1 MALKREHCSIK
12 AVATMLIGIL
22 LLSTVDIVHA
32 QMQVTAK
39 GDEYSLYYGFERYGI
54 IGSYPETWTNDIVY
68 DHNNNR
74 IILTDHTFS
83 SIPINRWTVQ
93 IYDTEGRL
101 LNQIEVP
108 LDPRSSVEYDHVNNR
123 IIVGG
128 VAHRDQNNNI
138 RSSVYVY
145 DGTNYNLRAVYPT
158 PGSYDLIFD
167 VAYDTA
173 RGKILVAL
181 LSYDQSGR
189 HLQISMIDDA
199 GNFAHI
205 INFDDCIGNEGLLGY
220 LSNISVK
227 PIGLIYDSKNNRIF
241 VFCNFE
247 DAQNNEIGRI
257 YVMRYDE
264 QQNTYIITAGP
275 FDVRTNI
282 AAEGIG
288 LAYDRNRDRLIVAG
302 LEGGRF
308 GRIIG
313 AFDARSDTIDT
324 QNPLFTIEFISFG
337 GVSRNIGPY
346 FKVSSKITYDN
357 NHDRI
362 IAADVGRDN
371 SNRFHEAIDIFGRS
385 NSTIEVYEGEDL
397 SDGSVERAGDSI
409 KVRYSTENILYDNLS
424 LSWRIRLPADAV
436 DTPEERTELSNLC
449 SLYNPR
455 TEGYSCSASIPPEG
469 YLYISKYLRLTQ
481 DNMAGEVTFR
491 FPLPGEWRLTAIATV
506 NRDKANEIL
515 SRMELEG
522 YVSTDEFIVFNGV
535 PIRVLSGIL
544 LYKGDS
550 QSPTILLN
558 RTINLG
564 ESMTIK
570 VMTVDENVKKVK
582 FTWIRPDNS
591 TAREQTVQI
600 SDITTP
606 ITGKGAEDTYT
617 PDQAGDGWKVKVEFQ
632 DDSGNT
638 LYQEEV
644 TFNVRDQS
652 GGGGGGGGEEPTYI
666 LELTSNNSP
675 LVDNGNRDLGS
686 SITANIRT
694 NVGTV
699 NNVVLRWLYIQD
711 SQEQTIMEHTVQVS
725 DSRASY
731 TFTPDRAGAWKVIAI
746 FRNNENALH
755 TIEKRFTINP
765 INNISVSD
773 NQGNS
778 INLTI
783 TQGDNLISLPKIEP
797 NPDQMPQI
805 PNAVN
810 VNIPYGLLSF
820 EANTNNDEW
829 LTIDIQY
836 PSQLPELRNN
846 QYYAYLKRINNEW
859 KIMNMDTSN
868 QDGYFELVSNTT
880 IRLHIKDNGAFD
892 ANNALGVV
900 SDPGGIA
907 VVTTTTQQPPAGGG
921 GGGGGGGGAIGGG
934 GGGGTVVIQP
944 SKSTVSTSLTI
955 SKQITG
961 KEFIISGII
970 ADDKGRL
977 DIDALVS
984 ITFTGKTGL
993 SKVYTAEVKNG
1004 EYKLTVNAVDVL
1016 KAVKSRD
1023 VSITVE
1029 FQGIDKQVT
1038 PTRIVE
1044 YKGSKMQDTA
1054 KIAIDELAEKVRKGK
1069 NAFMLVLDNLTDH
1082 NIAKI
1087 TFHAEDK
1094 DGKGKIIVVKTK
1106 DFDRKRVSMHEVELN
1121 ARKSISFTDIV
1132 KIAIVKEGKVT
1143 YKVYDDKGMLI
1154 KEGVLQ

>member
-1 MALKREHCSIK
+1 
-12 AVATMLIGIL
+12 
-22 LLSTVDIVHA
+22 
-32 QMQVTAK
+32 
-39 GDEYSLYYGFERYGI
+39 
-54 IGSYPETWTNDIVY
+54 
-68 DHNNNR
+68 
-74 IILTDHTFS
+74 
-83 SIPINRWTVQ
+83 
-93 IYDTEGRL
+93 
-101 LNQIEVP
+101 
-108 LDPRSSVEYDHVNNR
+108 
-123 IIVGG
+123 
-128 VAHRDQNNNI
+128 
-138 RSSVYVY
+138 
-145 DGTNYNLRAVYPT
+145 
-158 PGSYDLIFD
+158 
-167 VAYDTA
+167 
-173 RGKILVAL
+173 
-181 LSYDQSGR
+181 
-189 HLQISMIDDA
+189 
-199 GNFAHI
+199 
-205 INFDDCIGNEGLLGY
+205 
-220 LSNISVK
+220 
-227 PIGLIYDSKNNRIF
+227 
-241 VFCNFE
+241 
-247 DAQNNEIGRI
+247 
-257 YVMRYDE
+257 
-264 QQNTYIITAGP
+264 
-275 FDVRTNI
+275 
-282 AAEGIG
+282 
-288 LAYDRNRDRLIVAG
+288 
-302 LEGGRF
+302 
-308 GRIIG
+308 
-313 AFDARSDTIDT
+313 
-324 QNPLFTIEFISFG
+324 
-337 GVSRNIGPY
+337 
-346 FKVSSKITYDN
+346 
-357 NHDRI
+357 
-362 IAADVGRDN
+362 
-371 SNRFHEAIDIFGRS
+371 
-385 NSTIEVYEGEDL
+385 
-397 SDGSVERAGDSI
+397 
-409 KVRYSTENILYDNLS
+409 
-424 LSWRIRLPADAV
+424 
-436 DTPEERTELSNLC
+436 
-449 SLYNPR
+449 
-455 TEGYSCSASIPPEG
+455 
-469 YLYISKYLRLTQ
+469 
-481 DNMAGEVTFR
+481 
-491 FPLPGEWRLTAIATV
+491 
-506 NRDKANEIL
+506 
-515 SRMELEG
+515 
-522 YVSTDEFIVFNGV
+522 
-535 PIRVLSGIL
+535 
-544 LYKGDS
+544 
-550 QSPTILLN
+550 
-558 RTINLG
+558 
-564 ESMTIK
+564 
-570 VMTVDENVKKVK
+570 
-582 FTWIRPDNS
+582 
-591 TAREQTVQI
+591 
-600 SDITTP
+600 
-606 ITGKGAEDTYT
+606 
-617 PDQAGDGWKVKVEFQ
+617 
-632 DDSGNT
+632 
-638 LYQEEV
+638 
-644 TFNVRDQS
+644 
-652 GGGGGGGGEEPTYI
+652 
-666 LELTSNNSP
+666 
-675 LVDNGNRDLGS
+675 
-686 SITANIRT
+686 
-694 NVGTV
+694 
-699 NNVVLRWLYIQD
+699 
-711 SQEQTIMEHTVQVS
+711 MEHTVQVS
-725 DSRASY
+725 DGRASD

-746 FRNNENALH
+746 FSNNENALH

-820 EANTNNDEW
+820 EANTNNNDEW

-836 PSQLPELRNN
+836 PSPLPELRNN

-859 KIMNMDTSN
+859 RIMSMDTSN

-892 ANNALGVV
+892 ANNAQGVV

-921 GGGGGGGGAIGGG
+921 GGAIGG

-1094 DGKGKIIVVKTK
+1094 DGKGKIIVVKAK

-1121 ARKSISFTDIV
+1121 ARKSISFADIV